1 MLCELFIFDCGGM
14 CKFAGYFTNFFE
26 FYIFGTLKHWY
37 VLWFA
42 SNNAVRVIL
51 TLRAFR
57 ACALKGLNARKL
69 AFNRQ
74 ACLNQIII

>member
-26 FYIFGTLKHWY
+26 LYIFGALKHWY

-42 SNNAVRVIL
+42 KISATRSNFAPRVFR
-51 TLRAFR
+51 THAFSRA
-57 ACALKGLNARKL
+57 
-69 AFNRQ
+69 
-74 ACLNQIII
+74 

>member
-1 MLCELFIFDCGGM
+1 MLASSHLIDRPVSTEHPCVEHKG
-14 CKFAGYFTNFFE
+14 
-26 FYIFGTLKHWY
+26 

-42 SNNAVRVIL
+42 SNNATRVIL

-57 ACALKGLNARKL
+57 AYALKGLNARKL
-69 AFNRQ
+69 AFSRQ

>member
-1 MLCELFIFDCGGM
+1 MLAYSHLIDVSQLDYFTNFIELFIFG
-14 CKFAGYFTNFFE
+14 A
-26 FYIFGTLKHWY
+26 LKHWY

-57 ACALKGLNARKL
+57 ACALKGLNAP
-69 AFNRQ
+69 
-74 ACLNQIII
+74 

>member
-1 MLCELFIFDCGGM
+1 MKTFLLVFSRLACLNPN
-14 CKFAGYFTNFFE
+14 GYFTNFFE
-26 FYIFGTLKHWY
+26 LYIFGALKHWY

-57 ACALKGLNARKL
+57 ACALKGLNAL
-69 AFNRQ
+69 
-74 ACLNQIII
+74 